1 MSINRKTASAKP
13 GRKQLFIIVL
23 VLLFGAVAG
32 ALILRSGSDRKPA
45 AQGHSDE
52 AANGDEDGHGHGKEV
67 TKGGDDGHGH
77 GTEGAHED
85 EPPKGPNGGQLFK
98 EGDFSLELK
107 LSEEGGQPRFRAWVY
122 ENDQPVAPAGTEVN
136 ITLARPGGDQQ
147 EIKLKPEGAV
157 LTSAQS
163 VAEPHVFEAT
173 VAVVTPK
180 EPYLFTFEQQ
190 EGKVSMSDA
199 QIKAAGITMDSS
211 APGVVRSALQFPGE
225 IRFNEDRTA
234 HIVPRVAGVVDS
246 VSANLGEVVKKGQVL
261 AVISSS
267 VVSETRAEL
276 QGAQRRRELAQTT
289 YEREKTLWEQK
300 ISPEQDVL
308 QARQALREAEIAV
321 ANATQKLLTLG
332 ATTSSSSL
340 GRFELRAPFDGMV
353 VEKHIALG
361 ESVKEDANVFT
372 VSDLSTVWAEMSV
385 AARDLQQ
392 VRVGERAVVRAGAF
406 DASANGTISYVGSLI
421 GEQTRTARARVVLP
435 NPQGAWRPGLF
446 VNVEVL
452 ADEVTSPV
460 TVASSALQTVDDK
473 PVVFLKVP
481 GGFVPQP
488 VQVGRSDGKRVEI
501 LSGLKPG
508 ASYAAA
514 GSFIVKSE
522 QGKGSA
528 THTH

>member
-1 MSINRKTASAKP
+1 MPTTRQSASGQS
-13 GRKQLFIIVL
+13 GRKQILVVIVL
-23 VLLFGAVAG
+23 LVLGVVAG
-32 ALILRSGSDRKPA
+32 ALLLRTGPTTKA
-45 AQGHSDE
+45 AQ
-52 AANGDEDGHGHGKEV
+52 APGHGEEAGKGQGDAHDHGKEE
-67 TKGGDDGHGH
+67 T
-77 GTEGAHED
+77 GAHE
-85 EPPKGPNGGQLFK
+85 EEAPKGPNGGRRFT
-98 EGDFSLELK
+98 EGDFGLELK
-107 LSEEGGQPRFRAWVY
+107 LVEEGGQPRFKAWVY
-122 ENDQPVAPAGTEVN
+122 DKDEPAAPAGTEV
-136 ITLARPGGDQQ
+136 TVSLTRPGGEQQ
-147 EIKLKPEGAV
+147 EIRLTPEAAV
-157 LTSAQS
+157 LTSPQT

-173 VAVVTPK
+173 VAVTTPK
-180 EPYLFTFEQQ
+180 APYLFTFEQQ
-190 EGKVSMSDA
+190 EGKVDMSDA
-199 QIKAAGITMDSS
+199 QIKDANITLDTS
-211 APGVVRSALQFPGE
+211 APAIIRSALQFPGE

-234 HIVPRVAGVVDS
+234 HVVPRVAGVVDS
-246 VSANLGEVVKKGQVL
+246 VSANLGEVVRKGQVL
-261 AVISSS
+261 AAISSAA
-267 VVSETRAEL
+267 VSETRAEL
-276 QGAQRRRELAQTT
+276 QGAQRRRELARTT
-289 YEREKTLWEQK
+289 HDRERTLWEQK

-332 ATTSSSSL
+332 AATGSSSL
-340 GRFELRAPFDGMV
+340 GRIELRAPFDGVV

-361 ESVKEDANVFT
+361 EAVKEDASIFT
-372 VSDLSTVWAEMSV
+372 IADLSTVWAEMSV

-392 VRVGERAVVRAGAF
+392 VRVGERAIVRAGAF

-446 VNVEVL
+446 VNVEVV
-452 ADEVTSPV
+452 ANEATAPV
-460 TVASSALQTVDDK
+460 TVASAALQSLDDK

-488 VQVGRSDGKRVEI
+488 VQVGRTDGKRVEI
-501 LSGLKPG
+501 LSGLRPG